1 MPEISKGGIITYK
14 GSSFLRQRLLL
25 SVLSGKPVR
34 ILEIRTLHDEPGMQE
49 FEVNLIRLL
58 DKITNG
64 TIIELN
70 ETGTSLFFQPGLL
83 CGGNVEHDCSN
94 QRSIG

>member
-34 ILEIRTLHDEPGMQE
+34 VLEIRTLHDEPGLQE

-83 CGGNVEHDCSN
+83 CGGSFEHECSN